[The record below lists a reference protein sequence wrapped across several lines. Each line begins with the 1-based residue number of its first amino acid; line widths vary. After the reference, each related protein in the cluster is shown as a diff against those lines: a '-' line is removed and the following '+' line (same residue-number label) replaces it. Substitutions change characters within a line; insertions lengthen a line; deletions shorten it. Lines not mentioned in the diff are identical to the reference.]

1 MRSLQIHPPLS
12 PPHALITVHQPP
24 SKTRRRRN
32 VMTTPAD
39 PPVAAPG
46 DDDDASRSIL
56 PVCESMRG
64 VGGAKLSE
72 SARMW
77 VSGHAVRVFISDPS

>member
-1 MRSLQIHPPLS
+1 MGFGSYRAGADIT
-12 PPHALITVHQPP
+12 LIEGHHD
-24 SKTRRRRN
+24 
-32 VMTTPAD
+32 TPAELSRS
-39 PPVAAPG
+39 PG

-56 PVCESMRG
+56 PVRESMRG